1 MNEAAP
7 VTEAAPS
14 NQPINLNTIRA
25 LRHMLSAVA
34 NLQSVSA
41 VTQSEQL
48 ALAEIHM
55 MLRANVRRLAGNGGA
70 L

>member
-1 MNEAAP
+1 MKKPAPTNEN
-7 VTEAAPS
+7 EQH
-14 NQPINLNTIRA
+14 NQPINSNTIRA
-25 LRHMLSAVA
+25 LRHMLAAVA

-41 VTQSEQL
+41 VTQSEQV

-55 MLRANVRRLAGNGGA
+55 MLRAQVCRLAGKGGA